1 MSGISL
7 EIFRKEHPEICVKP
21 CFNAKSFCQGQQKR
35 KLHEKPESK
44 KVNEHIVPFQTY
56 LQIRTAP
63 IHPNQRTKI
72 SFDVF
77 YFY

>member
-7 EIFRKEHPEICVKP
+7 ENFRKEHPENCVNPKR
-21 CFNAKSFCQGQQKR
+21 FCQGQQKR

-44 KVNEHIVPFQTY
+44 KVNEHIVPFRIY
-56 LQIRTAP
+56 LLIRTAP